1 MAHSL
6 PLHYTLP
13 MTQPDL
19 PTLSVTPEDIA
30 TLSPREL
37 AAKLRQRP
45 DTLGTRMGIVF
56 TEASQERVVAT
67 LPVAGNLQPAGRL
80 HGGASAALLEEVAS
94 VGSWLN
100 LETEKEFAVGVDLNI
115 THVRGATGGLVTAVA
130 ERVYRGRSVLVWNV
144 TITNEHGK
152 VTSTG
157 RCTCN
162 VVRV

>member
-1 MAHSL
+1 
-6 PLHYTLP
+6 
-13 MTQPDL
+13 MTQSDA

-45 DTLGTRMGIVF
+45 DTLSQRIGIVI
-56 TEASQERVVAT
+56 TEASRDRLVAT
-67 LPVAGNLQPAGRL
+67 MPVAGNVQPAGRL
-80 HGGASAALLEEVAS
+80 HGGATAALIEEVAS

-100 LETEKEFAVGVDLNI
+100 VEVGKQIAVGVDLNV
-115 THVRGATGGLVTAVA
+115 THVRGAISGVVTAVA
-130 ERVYRGRSVLVWNV
+130 DLVYRGRTVLVWNV
-144 TITNEHGK
+144 TVTGEHGK

-162 VVRV
+162 VVRL

>member
-1 MAHSL
+1 MN
-6 PLHYTLP
+6 
-13 MTQPDL
+13 QPVP

-30 TLSPREL
+30 TLSPAEL
-37 AAKLRQRP
+37 AARLRQGP
-45 DTLGTRMGIVF
+45 ETLGSRLGMVF
-56 TEASQERVVAT
+56 TEASRTRLVAT
-67 LPVAGNLQPAGRL
+67 MPVAGNLQPAGRL
-80 HGGASAALLEEVAS
+80 HGGASAALVEEVAS

-100 LETEKEFAVGVDLNI
+100 VEMGRQIAVGVDLNI

-130 ERVYRGRSVLVWNV
+130 ELAYRGRTVLVWNV